1 MLPVFLFSKGDK
13 QLIYCILPIF
23 IPIPIGVFNPFS
35 FAHVGRNFSLLQ
47 IKYRAALSTDQV
59 FDLEGEGEGEV
70 KPKAC
75 SKDKTD
81 IDKEQAHILDP

>member
-1 MLPVFLFSKGDK
+1 MAFP
-13 QLIYCILPIF
+13 
-23 IPIPIGVFNPFS
+23 

-47 IKYRAALSTDQV
+47 IKHRTTLSSDQV

-70 KPKAC
+70 KPKAR

-81 IDKEQAHILDP
+81 IDKEQANILHP

>member
-1 MLPVFLFSKGDK
+1 MAFP
-13 QLIYCILPIF
+13 
-23 IPIPIGVFNPFS
+23 

-47 IKYRAALSTDQV
+47 IKHRTTLSSDQV
-59 FDLEGEGEGEV
+59 FDLEGEGKSEI

-75 SKDKTD
+75 AKNKTD